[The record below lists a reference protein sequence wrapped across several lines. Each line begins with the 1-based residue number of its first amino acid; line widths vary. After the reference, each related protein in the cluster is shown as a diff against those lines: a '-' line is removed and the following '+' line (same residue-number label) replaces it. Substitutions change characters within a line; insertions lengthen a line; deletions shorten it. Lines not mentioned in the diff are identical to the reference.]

1 LNQAVSEQRTVGII
15 AGRGIF
21 PATFVEAAKKQGVRI
36 VMAAFKG
43 ETEPEVA
50 EEVEVVEWFRVG
62 QLAKPIKFFQ
72 QQGVTECVMIGQI
85 TPGRL
90 FDLRPDLRV
99 IKILASLKERNAETM
114 FSAVAADL
122 GKEGIEVLPSTTYLE
137 EYLPGPGPVFGPK
150 LDEAGL
156 SDAAYGIRM
165 AKEVSRLDIGQSVIV
180 RDGTV
185 LAVEAFEGTNK
196 CVRRGGDL
204 GKGKDVKLVK
214 VSKPGQDLRFDVPV
228 VGPDTILACQEA
240 GVSSV
245 VIEARQTLVL
255 GLGKVRE
262 LCETHRI
269 SLHALEELSAAE

>member
-1 LNQAVSEQRTVGII
+1 MSDKRTVGVI

-21 PATFVEAAKKQGVRI
+21 PATFVEAARKKGVRI

-43 ETEPEVA
+43 ETESEVA
-50 EEVEVVEWFRVG
+50 EEVDAVEWFRVG

-72 QQGVTECVMIGQI
+72 QEEVAECVMIGQI

-99 IKILASLKERNAETM
+99 IKILASLSERNAETM
-114 FSAVAADL
+114 FRAVADEL
-122 GKEGIEVLPSTTYLE
+122 GKEGIDVLPSTTYLE
-137 EYLPGPGPVFGPK
+137 EYLPAPGPVFGPE

-156 SDAAYGIRM
+156 IDAAYGMRM
-165 AKEVSRLDIGQSVIV
+165 AKEVSRLDIGQSVVV

-196 CVRRGGDL
+196 CIRRGGDL
-204 GKGKDVKLVK
+204 GRGKNVKLVK
-214 VSKPGQDLRFDVPV
+214 VSKPRQDLRFDVPV
-228 VGPDTILACQEA
+228 VGPDTILACREA
-240 GVSSV
+240 GVSTV

-255 GLGKVRE
+255 GIRE
-262 LCETHRI
+262 VQKLCETHRV
-269 SLHALEELSAAE
+269 SLHAHELIGESG

>member
-1 LNQAVSEQRTVGII
+1 
-15 AGRGIF
+15 
-21 PATFVEAAKKQGVRI
+21 
-36 VMAAFKG
+36 MAAFKG

-50 EEVEVVEWFRVG
+50 EEVDTVEWFRVG

-72 QQGVTECVMIGQI
+72 QEEVTECVMIGQI

-99 IKILASLKERNAETM
+99 IKILASLSERNAETM
-114 FSAVAADL
+114 FRAVAEEL
-122 GKEGIEVLPSTTYLE
+122 GREGIKVLPSTTYLE

-150 LDEAGL
+150 LDQDGL
-156 SDAAYGIRM
+156 VDAAYGMRM

-204 GKGKDVKLVK
+204 GKGKNVKLVK

-228 VGPDTILACQEA
+228 VGPDTIRACRDA
-240 GVSSV
+240 GVSTV

-255 GLGKVRE
+255 GITEVKE
-262 LCETHRI
+262 LCETHRV
-269 SLHALEELSAAE
+269 SLHAQEEVDQPG

>member
-1 LNQAVSEQRTVGII
+1 MNQAVSEKRTVGVI

-21 PATFVEAAKKQGVRI
+21 PATFVEAAKRKGVRI

-50 EEVEVVEWFRVG
+50 EDVDTVEWFRVG

-72 QQGVTECVMIGQI
+72 QEEVTECVMIGQI

-99 IKILASLKERNAETM
+99 IKILASLSERNAETM
-114 FSAVAADL
+114 FRAVAEEL
-122 GKEGIEVLPSTTYLE
+122 GREGIKVLPSTTYLE

-150 LDEAGL
+150 LDEDGL
-156 SDAAYGIRM
+156 VDAAYGMRM

-204 GKGKDVKLVK
+204 GKGKNVKLVK

-228 VGPDTILACQEA
+228 VGPDTIRACRDA
-240 GVSSV
+240 GVSTV

-255 GLGKVRE
+255 GITEVKE
-262 LCETHRI
+262 LCETHRV
-269 SLHALEELSAAE
+269 SLHAQEEVDPPG